1 MNELLKKYANVI
13 LNTCLKVEKNQPLLI
28 SANYERIDF
37 VRILAQEAYK
47 IGVIDICFELTDVE
61 LKHDAL
67 KVLSLDDL
75 KKTSFWNKG
84 HWNTYAEKGA
94 AFVMLA
100 SETPGIMSDINPEL
114 LSELTIHAYS
124 TRNKFSELRDKSM
137 VPWCIAAVPTESW
150 AKLLFKD
157 SKNPVEDLWNKIF
170 DICQIKED
178 NVEEL
183 WNEKIEKLSTR
194 AEKLNNCHFKTLKYK
209 NSKGT
214 DFSIELPE
222 NHLWGSGKESLQIG
236 KDVLVNFPTEEIFTS
251 PDCET
256 ANGIVYS
263 SKPLSYHDVIID
275 NFSITFKDGRA
286 VDCKAEQGEET
297 LKELINSCKNS
308 DRLGEVALVPYDSPI
323 SNSNIIFY
331 ETLFD
336 ENAACHLALGA
347 AFPDCLKGGPEM
359 SKEEL
364 EANKLNDCANH
375 VDFMIGTDDLE
386 IIGTTIDGEEIKIFE
401 NGNFTQYFN

>member
-1 MNELLKKYANVI
+1 MEQLLEKYAGVI
-13 LNTCLKVEKNQPLLI
+13 LNTCLKVEKDQPLFI
-28 SANYERIDF
+28 SCTTERLDF
-37 VRILAQEAYK
+37 VRILTKLAYK
-47 IGVIDICFELTDVE
+47 IGVKDIYYDLQDPILRHEALLNLNLDE
-61 LKHDAL
+61 LKNLHIFNRHAW
-67 KVLSLDDL
+67 SE
-75 KKTSFWNKG
+75 
-84 HWNTYAEKGA
+84 YAKKGA
-94 AFVMLA
+94 AFVMLV
-100 SETPGIMSDINPEL
+100 SENPGLMADVNAKLSSDIAMYGLE
-114 LSELTIHAYS
+114 
-124 TRNKFSELRDKSM
+124 TRKEFDDLRDKSM

-183 WNEKIEKLSTR
+183 WNEKINKLSER

-251 PDCET
+251 PNCET

-275 NFSITFKDGRA
+275 NFSITFKNGRA